1 MTTSQTPRCTCRH
14 RLRGD
19 HTWQN
24 EAVCRSSDYNPVDP
38 EWFFPGPDETEKIHT
53 AKALCSQCPVRET
66 CLDVALE
73 TGDVYGIRG
82 GMTEE
87 EREPLHAA
95 AAHRLDR
102 SRVAEALA
110 GRDVHLNSAER
121 RALVETAYEE
131 GISEERLAWLLTI
144 SEEHAQK
151 LYRRAHRASRHRT
164 AKPMP
169 EAVELTHERS
179 ARNDFRPVA

>member
-1 MTTSQTPRCTCRH
+1 MTPSRTPQPTPRY

-24 EAVCRSSDYNPVDP
+24 EAVCRVTDYNPVDP
-38 EWFFPGPDETEKIHT
+38 ECFFPGPEETDKIHT
-53 AKALCSQCPVRET
+53 AKALCSQCPVRST

-95 AAHRLDR
+95 AVHRLDLG
-102 SRVAEALA
+102 RVTAALA
-110 GRDVHLNSAER
+110 GHDIHLNGAER
-121 RALVETAYEE
+121 RALVATAFEK
-131 GISEERLAWLLTI
+131 GVSEERLARLLRI

-151 LYRRAHRASRHRT
+151 LYRKARRVSRHRT
-164 AKPMP
+164 TKTTV
-169 EAVELTHERS
+169 EAVELDHERS
-179 ARNDFRPVA
+179 AQDDFRPVA